1 MASDATAK
9 AAAAPK
15 EKSDAGSNELKIT
28 PQLVVGLLVG
38 LGCVPLAVLDEK
50 VIAESFAPSSSATFA
65 ATKEAFI
72 FAGDIGDPK
81 TSEALVGKTIER
93 FGKLDVVVNNAAE
106 QHAQDDIA
114 DISEEQLTRTFKT
127 NIFGAFHLLK
137 AARPHLKSGASII
150 LVTSVTAYRGQP
162 LLIDYSSTKGA
173 LLSLIR
179 ALSGNLAS
187 ENIRVNGVAPGPI
200 WTPLIPASFPEE
212 KVETFGKDTPLGRP
226 GQPNEVAPSLLF
238 LACED
243 SSYISGQVLH
253 PNGGELVGG

>member
-1 MASDATAK
+1 
-9 AAAAPK
+9 
-15 EKSDAGSNELKIT
+15 
-28 PQLVVGLLVG
+28 
-38 LGCVPLAVLDEK
+38 
-50 VIAESFAPSSSATFA
+50 
-65 ATKEAFI
+65 
-72 FAGDIGDPK
+72 
-81 TSEALVGKTIER
+81 
-93 FGKLDVVVNNAAE
+93 
-106 QHAQDDIA
+106 
-114 DISEEQLTRTFKT
+114 
-127 NIFGAFHLLK
+127 LK

-179 ALSGNLAS
+179 ALSGTLAS